1 MFGGLRWP
9 ILTAVG
15 HGSLCADF
23 PVLLRILGVIGDAY
37 LGWLGFKGWRAAVTG
52 KGGQIIPAEGHGS
65 VSELFRGLA
74 VTATNPKVAPLWA
87 SALNFCRTSDHLS
100 AYALAI
106 YSRVMVTR
114 FFIDGT
120 YGQIFSIGGGRSV
133 GKRFQRASQ
142 AVFGS
147 MFDMLGF
154 FMINRSM

>member
-87 SALNFCRTSDHLS
+87 
-100 AYALAI
+100 YALAI
-106 YSRVMVTR
+106 YSRA
-114 FFIDGT
+114 
-120 YGQIFSIGGGRSV
+120 YGNHFSHRWPLRSDILNQR
-133 GKRFQRASQ
+133 KRQRQ
-142 AVFGS
+142 
-147 MFDMLGF
+147 
-154 FMINRSM
+154 